1 MGGGRLMKD
10 IRETEKEID
19 RLIEAKWRLEL
30 LLKQAERM
38 KKQCKGVKNDR
49 K

>member
-1 MGGGRLMKD
+1 MKD
-10 IRETEKEID
+10 FRETEKEIN

-38 KKQCKGVKNDR
+38 KKQCEGKK
-49 K
+49 